1 MSSGDRIATVAR
13 GVLAGRIVPKAG
25 GIDLTRSPG
34 WCLAFARR
42 IVEIALEAPDGS
54 FYARWGIERVPRA
67 PGPRDLSWWARDL
80 ERSMRNLGLAVR
92 EGEPARDGDLLYN
105 WRAAPNAHG
114 VYIGHVGIL
123 VDAKAGLVLENVN
136 ARYRR
141 FSLTRDAVALTP
153 RDRFP
158 VTTTIRIPDDPSP
171 S

>member
-1 MSSGDRIATVAR
+1 MSSGDRIAAVAR
-13 GVLAGRIVPKAG
+13 AVLAGRIVPKAG
-25 GIDLTRSPG
+25 GVDLTREPG

-42 IVEIALEAPDGS
+42 IVETALEAPDGT
-54 FYARWGIERVPRA
+54 FYARWGTERVSRA
-67 PGPRDLSWWARDL
+67 PGPPDGSWWARDL

-114 VYIGHVGIL
+114 VYVGHVGIL
-123 VDAKAGLVLENVN
+123 VDANAGLVLENVD

-141 FSLTRDAVALTP
+141 FSLTRGAVALTP

-158 VTTTIRIPDDPSP
+158 VTTTIRIPDAPPPS
-171 S
+171 